1 MGIGTRIAA
10 GLIVVSSLTGGA
22 PMPGAAAYDPG
33 NIEGAWRLSGRLES
47 EGGEWSTLEIHVADR
62 RPTLVRIDAPLM
74 AGINPTRGL
83 VECDGDALVIVITN
97 GYSDLTFKARLP
109 GDRKPDRIEGP
120 LRLRSQLFPSS
131 PTWRARLERIPV
143 YRKVDIKKNDETV
156 KSEPG
161 LGGSLAVL
169 AAMRKAVAE
178 IADPR
183 YAPLDLKIARA
194 LLQDMSIDADTEER
208 VWAESRLIDAA
219 LRAGKADIAR
229 EAEARRTPLSRL
241 LAEEKK
247 GQSGPLRPAPYPGRA
262 DPRHDRVV
270 LLELFTGA
278 ECGPCV
284 AADLGFDALI
294 ESYRPSELIALEYH
308 LHIPRPDPLTAP
320 DGVARA
326 AYYDVLST
334 PSTLFN
340 GKRRRRPRRNGP
352 GRPEEVQ
359 PVPIRDR
366 RHAQEYEGCLDQA
379 RGAEGRRAG
388 PDHGRG

>member
-1 MGIGTRIAA
+1 MNCFVFRIERGRNQVGIGTRVAA
-10 GLIVVSSLTGGA
+10 GLIVVCSLIGDAT
-22 PMPGAAAYDPG
+22 MPGAAADEPG

-83 VECDGDALVIVITN
+83 VERDGDALVIVITN

-109 GDRKPDRIEGP
+109 GDRNPDRIEGP

-143 YRKVDIKKNDETV
+143 YRKVDIKKNDETA

-194 LLQDMSIDADTEER
+194 LC
-208 VWAESRLIDAA
+208 
-219 LRAGKADIAR
+219 
-229 EAEARRTPLSRL
+229 RT
-241 LAEEKK
+241 
-247 GQSGPLRPAPYPGRA
+247 
-262 DPRHDRVV
+262 
-270 LLELFTGA
+270 
-278 ECGPCV
+278 
-284 AADLGFDALI
+284 
-294 ESYRPSELIALEYH
+294 
-308 LHIPRPDPLTAP
+308 
-320 DGVARA
+320 
-326 AYYDVLST
+326 
-334 PSTLFN
+334 
-340 GKRRRRPRRNGP
+340 
-352 GRPEEVQ
+352 
-359 PVPIRDR
+359 
-366 RHAQEYEGCLDQA
+366 
-379 RGAEGRRAG
+379 
-388 PDHGRG
+388 